1 MCKACFKYNLG
12 DGERLLELSGNPFP
26 NFQVG
31 MDESRKKLL
40 NSLDNAQDITLIIY
54 NGNIGDDLIVQ
65 GTHNLLQ
72 NIQYRPVFIRRLQDL
87 DGIKGHTALIRG
99 GGAWCRAFPFMAT
112 VLPVIEER
120 FEQVV
125 IMPSSF
131 DTKVDSVFQ
140 ALSRTKATVFARE
153 LISYQLIKDICQ
165 ADYAYDC
172 AFFFDFAPYRRK
184 GQGILHAYRTDRDS
198 AFKRVPPD
206 NNDISLT
213 CADLNQWLETIAA
226 YETVK
231 TDRAHVMIAA
241 AMLGKKVLYRPNKY
255 HKVRGIA
262 QFSLGELDVTEEVQP
277 FFYKILNLNSK
288 QLKHRRNV
296 AGPLRYKR

>member
-1 MCKACFKYNLG
+1 M
-12 DGERLLELSGNPFP
+12 ESSVNPFP
-26 NFQVG
+26 SFQAG
-31 MDESRKKLL
+31 MNESRKKLL
-40 NSLDNAQDITLIIY
+40 NSLGDAPDITLIIY

-65 GTHNLLQ
+65 GTHRLLQ
-72 NIQYRPVFIRRLQDL
+72 NVRYRSVFIRRLQDL
-87 DGIKGHTALIRG
+87 EGIEGHTALIRG

-120 FEQVV
+120 FERVV

-131 DTKVDSVFQ
+131 DTRVNSVQ
-140 ALSRTKATVFARE
+140 EALSRTKATVFARE
-153 LISYQLIKDICQ
+153 LISYRLIKDICR

-172 AFFFDFAPYRRK
+172 AFFFDFDPYRRP
-184 GQGILHAYRTDRDS
+184 GQGTLHAYRTDQDS
-198 AFKRVPPD
+198 AFKQVPPD

-213 CADLNQWLETIAA
+213 CADLNQWLEMIAA

-262 QFSLGELDVTEEVQP
+262 RFSLGEFDVTEEKQS
-277 FFYKILNLNSK
+277 FFPNFLI
-288 QLKHRRNV
+288 
-296 AGPLRYKR
+296 